1 MLIQDMTREQLL
13 ELKASNKWLE
23 EKINEQAWDD
33 AMWQQSEEFKL
44 LGADAFDYHDHYSS
58 FYLTCPTIGGGKAPE
73 KLVGKLD
80 ADYMSDE
87 DGKLYKELLE
97 LNDKMEDAEEWDED
111 REEYARMI
119 EIADK
124 LAEDITEQL
133 RAYEDATEYE
143 EQIID
148 DIIDG
153 YNWLGELEVE
163 DGVITEIVKHK

>member
-13 ELKASNKWLE
+13 ELKNSNKWLD
-23 EKINEQAWDD
+23 EKISEQAWDD
-33 AMWQQSEEFKL
+33 AMWQQGEESKL

-58 FYLTCPTIGGGKAPE
+58 FYLTCPRVGGGKAPE

-80 ADYMSDE
+80 TDYMSEE

-97 LNDKMEDAEEWDED
+97 LNEKMEDAEEWDED
-111 REEYARMI
+111 REEYDRMI

-133 RAYEDATEYE
+133 RAYEDTTAYE